1 MLNNLEIVSVNFNT
15 PDLTERLIY
24 SVLKREGKYPTRII
38 DGSNKE
44 PYISQIK
51 EVCKKYNYVQLEQF
65 GYNIHHGR
73 GLDYAISSSAYDWVM
88 CMDSDNYFIKPVLE
102 AMYFATLEHQKKM
115 CGYYCYVD
123 ESMTARPDRLKDTNH
138 QILYFHPSM
147 LLINKKYYM
156 EMSKENVKFM
166 HHGAPSI
173 RIAKYMHGKDTG
185 LKLDVALG
193 FDYKDIGQ
201 YVNLESRGTVN
212 RFGYNL

>member
-15 PDLTERLIY
+15 PDFIDRLVY

-44 PYISQIK
+44 PYITQIK
-51 EVCKKYNYVQLEQF
+51 EVCSKYNYVQLEQF

-73 GLDYAISSSAYDWVM
+73 GLDYAITSSAYDWVM
-88 CMDSDNYFIKPVLE
+88 CMDSDNYFIRPVLE
-102 AMYFATLEHQKKM
+102 AMYFACIEKQKKL

-123 ESMTARPDRLKDTNH
+123 ENMIARPDRLEDHHHK
-138 QILYFHPSM
+138 ILYFHPSM
-147 LLINKKYYM
+147 FLIKKSFYM
-156 EMSKENVKFM
+156 EMAKDNIKFM
-166 HHGAPSI
+166 HHGAPAI
-173 RIAKYMHGKDTG
+173 RIAKYLRGKEHG
-185 LKLDVALG
+185 LKLDEALG
-193 FDYKDIGQ
+193 FDYKDIRQ